1 MSSVFRFYT
10 AQRYDKPRNKYCVYE
25 DETMSD
31 EVKMVSETKTVDAEK
46 VLEATKTCMDYMEIR
61 DGLHYAKCLKYE
73 AKIKKLK
80 AKIRGLKADV
90 ADLEFQL
97 KSAEFAAKQ
106 KDEEHYEE
114 MVYLQLANSRLD
126 VDNSKLKRLLR
137 LAMEELEKM
146 RPCETC
152 SYDQGSPNCKG
163 CLYKWEHADEAESL
177 LNGDDSDS

>member
-1 MSSVFRFYT
+1 
-10 AQRYDKPRNKYCVYE
+10 
-25 DETMSD
+25 MSD

-97 KSAEFAAKQ
+97 KAAEFAAKQ

-114 MVYLQLANSRLD
+114 MTDVQLANDRLD
-126 VDNSKLKRLLR
+126 FDNMKLKRLLR
-137 LAMEELEKM
+137 SAMDELEKM
-146 RPCETC
+146 HSCENC
-152 SYDQGSPNCKG
+152 AYDAPNCNG
-163 CLYKWEHADEAESL
+163 CLYKWEHADEAERL
-177 LNGDDSDS
+177 LNSDDSES